1 MEEKMSGDLPE
12 DQAVF
17 RFPFPAADAAR
28 IEAEVAA
35 AVKRRREEG
44 LWSEDEEQGV
54 AGARPV
60 VYVDMGRESQSSI
73 GSMVGLYQNWEV
85 RPSASVSGG
94 RPFVGSLAALGKRI
108 LRRLVRFY
116 VQPSFE
122 KQTDFNR
129 ASVSAQQRLVGEV
142 ETLRREL
149 EALKERIGKGAR
161 GASGGGA

>member
-1 MEEKMSGDLPE
+1 MSGDLPE

-17 RFPFPAADAAR
+17 RFPFSAADAAR
-28 IEAEVAA
+28 IEAEIAA
-35 AVKRRREEG
+35 ASMRRRDEG
-44 LWSEDEEQGV
+44 LWTEDEERAV
-54 AGARPV
+54 AGARPI
-60 VYVDMGRESQSSI
+60 VYVDMAEERTGLS
-73 GSMVGLYQNWEV
+73 GSLVGLYQNWDV

>member
-1 MEEKMSGDLPE
+1 MSAELPE

-17 RFPFPAADAAR
+17 RFPLPAADAAR
-28 IEAEVAA
+28 IEAEIAA
-35 AVKRRREEG
+35 GAKRRLEEG

-60 VYVDMGRESQSSI
+60 VYVDMGREGRGLI

-85 RPSASVSGG
+85 RPSTSVQGARS
-94 RPFVGSLAALGKRI
+94 FVGSLATLGKRI

-161 GASGGGA
+161 DASGGGA